1 MAGEAG
7 AKAAPPS
14 GGSGMTW
21 MFVMLL
27 MMFIVLS
34 PGVRN
39 ALGAGMAYVMDPL
52 VGFGGLYPLWSIL
65 LGSLVIVV
73 ISQVIRHLM
82 TDWVHLAKDQR
93 YMTAFNKEL
102 TEARKSGNAQRMQKL
117 MEMQPQVMMRQMDV
131 QAQTMKPTVFTMVVF
146 VAFITWIYVFTA
158 SAVVRT
164 ISLPW
169 EDAWPLLATAW
180 MPYSVVLYMLFS
192 IVLGQVVINTLKY
205 ISFSRRLRALD
216 AGAAE
221 ADEHGE
227 ASG

>member
-1 MAGEAG
+1 
-7 AKAAPPS
+7 
-14 GGSGMTW
+14 

-39 ALGAGMAYVMDPL
+39 ALGAGMSYVMDPL
-52 VGFGGLYPLWSIL
+52 VGFGGVYPLWSIL

>member
-1 MAGEAG
+1 LAGEAG

-52 VGFGGLYPLWSIL
+52 VGFGGVYPLWSIL

>member
-1 MAGEAG
+1 
-7 AKAAPPS
+7 
-14 GGSGMTW
+14 
-21 MFVMLL
+21 MLL

-39 ALGAGMAYVMDPL
+39 ALGVGMAYVMDPL
-52 VGFGGLYPLWSIL
+52 VGFGGVFPLWSIL

>member
-1 MAGEAG
+1 
-7 AKAAPPS
+7 
-14 GGSGMTW
+14 
-21 MFVMLL
+21 MFIMLL

-39 ALGAGMAYVMDPL
+39 ALGVGMAYVMDPL
-52 VGFGGLYPLWSIL
+52 VGFDGVYPLWSIL

-102 TEARKSGNAQRMQKL
+102 TESRKSGNAQRMQKL

-164 ISLPW
+164 VSLPW

-205 ISFSRRLRALD
+205 ISFARRLRALD

-227 ASG
+227 AGG

>member
-52 VGFGGLYPLWSIL
+52 VGFGGVYPLWSIL

-205 ISFSRRLRALD
+205 ITFTRRLRALD

>member
-52 VGFGGLYPLWSIL
+52 VGFGGVYPLWSIL

>member
-1 MAGEAG
+1 LAGEAG

-52 VGFGGLYPLWSIL
+52 VGFGGVYPLWSIL

-205 ISFSRRLRALD
+205 MSFSRRLRALD

>member
-1 MAGEAG
+1 MAGEGG
-7 AKAAPPS
+7 AKAPPPS

-34 PGVRN
+34 PSVRN
-39 ALGAGMAYVMDPL
+39 VLGVGMAYVMDPL
-52 VGFGGLYPLWSIL
+52 VGLDGTQPMWSIL
-65 LGSLVIVV
+65 LGSIIIVI

-102 TEARKSGNAQRMQKL
+102 SEARKNGNAMRMQKL
-117 MEMQPQVMMRQMDV
+117 MEMQPEVMMRQMDV

-158 SAVVRT
+158 TAVVRT
-164 ISLPW
+164 VSLPW
-169 EDAWPLLATAW
+169 EGAWPLLSRAW

-192 IVLGQVVINTLKY
+192 IVIGQVVINTLKY
-205 ISFSRRLRALD
+205 ISFMRRLRALD

-221 ADEHGE
+221 GDEHGE